1 MRIEQPDLVK
11 SVRDFGQAAGLAWK
25 DVTMEER
32 EPYQE
37 KHLVLKANYNTA
49 MEDYRVIFLR
59 FHISGKNLLI
69 KVKKGHFRPFE
80 SIFASKQE
88 ILGQFCHFPP
98 FSRHIHK
105 TNLYVPP
112 KGYSKSGS
120 MSTKKQRDPNAP
132 KKPST
137 AFFLF
142 MGDGNRIRL
151 KQENP
156 EITPSEVGKV
166 LGAEWRELDA
176 KIKSGYEKTYETN
189 LIQWRKDKAAY
200 EKSET
205 QKKEKVQKR
214 KKSETESEESEDSE

>member
-1 MRIEQPDLVK
+1 MPKVKSAGTKKTKAKKDPNAPKRPLSAYFIWLQDFRAQMRIEQPDLVK

-49 MEDYRVIFLR
+49 MED
-59 FHISGKNLLI
+59 
-69 KVKKGHFRPFE
+69 
-80 SIFASKQE
+80 
-88 ILGQFCHFPP
+88 
-98 FSRHIHK
+98 
-105 TNLYVPP
+105 YVPP